1 MKRWWKEYWSEENIN
16 KIHKVQPWIIGMNL
30 VISTLTLYKI
40 FVYPHEVSTCALN
53 TYNPSQII
61 CIKE

>member
-1 MKRWWKEYWSEENIN
+1 MKRWWKKYWSEENIN
-16 KIHKVQPWIIGMNL
+16 KIHKAQPWIIGMNL
-30 VISTLTLYKI
+30 VISGLTLYKI
-40 FVYPHEVSTCALN
+40 FVYPHEVFTCALN

>member
-1 MKRWWKEYWSEENIN
+1 MKWWKEYWSEENIN
-16 KIHKVQPWIIGMNL
+16 KIHKAQPWIIGMNL

-40 FVYPHEVSTCALN
+40 FVYPQEVFTCGLN

>member
-1 MKRWWKEYWSEENIN
+1 MKWWNLDRIN
-16 KIHKVQPWIIGMNL
+16 KAQPWIIGMNL

-40 FVYPHEVSTCALN
+40 FVYPQEVFTCGLN

>member
-1 MKRWWKEYWSEENIN
+1 MIKWWKECWSEKNIN
-16 KIHKVQPWIIGMNL
+16 KIHKAQPWIIGMNF
-30 VISTLTLYKI
+30 VISSVTLIKI
-40 FVYPHEVSTCALN
+40 FIYPYEIFTCNLN

>member
-1 MKRWWKEYWSEENIN
+1 MKWWKELWSEESVN
-16 KIHKVQPWIIGMNL
+16 KIKKAQPWIIGMNL

-40 FVYPHEVSTCALN
+40 FVYPYEVFTCALN

>member
-1 MKRWWKEYWSEENIN
+1 MPYKVFMKINWEKQWKTLQPMIMVGQFL
-16 KIHKVQPWIIGMNL
+16 ILCVTAAKVI
-30 VISTLTLYKI
+30 
-40 FVYPHEVSTCALN
+40 YPKEVFTCGLN